1 MSNSKDAV
9 RKILDAV
16 KADKRTSLTAPEGKL
31 VCDAYGIPVPKEGV
45 AKSAAEAAKIATDM
59 GFPVV
64 MKIVSPDILHKT
76 EAGGV
81 MVGVKTAADAEKNY
95 ATILANAKKY
105 KADAKI
111 EGIQVQQMLLGGQ
124 EVIIGAVTDGSFGK
138 LVAFG
143 LGGVLVEVLK
153 DITFRLA
160 PATKEDALSMLDG
173 IQAHEMLK
181 GVRGSDP
188 ANRDAIA
195 DIIVNVSKLITD
207 FPEIAEMDLNPV
219 FATKSNAI
227 AADVRIVVDFEPKP
241 PRPRPNHDDIVRQM
255 NRIMKPKSVAVIGA
269 SAENG
274 KIGNSVMKN
283 LINGGYKGE
292 IYPIHPKA
300 DEIMGKKVYK
310 SVKDVPGEVDIA
322 VFAIP
327 ANFVAGALIECG
339 EKKVVGAILIPSGY
353 AETGNIKGQ
362 EEIQAIGQKYG
373 IRLMGPNIYGFYY
386 THANLCATFCTAYDV
401 KGSAALSSQSGGI
414 GMAIIGFSR
423 SAKMGVSAIVGLGNK
438 SDIDE
443 DDLLTFFEQDD
454 NTQIIAQHCEDLKD
468 GRAFAEVAKRVS
480 KKKPIVVLKAGRT
493 SAGAKAASSHTGALA
508 GNDKIYEDVFNQSGV
523 IRARSLRDMLEF
535 ARGIPVL
542 PTPKGENVV
551 IITGAGGSGVLLS
564 DACIDNNLQADD
576 DPAGSRCG
584 VPQVHPAVRR
594 GRQPGRHHRR
604 RAADHLRQH
613 RQARARRPAHP
624 FADPRLL
631 AHHRDAADG
640 VCEEHGRGE
649 ERDEGQGHR
658 EADRGLAG
666 RRHRG
671 RGSRRLSLPERHR
684 RLRLLDRN
692 SGRGARRE
700 VQVGARRGPAVS
712 VNSSHSGMRASRGP
726 GMRIPGSRCART
738 GMHGNQARFAFQPSR
753 CHRPIQRR
761 GDGEAG
767 AGRQRIDHE
776 ILKSGM
782 PARRPELQ
790 NLDHADHHDGDRCRE
805 QPVPRIGQAEASPT
819 RTKASACSPSWPRSE
834 CGRKRGGP
842 SVAKVTAAARS
853 QAMILRMM
861 VIATG

>member
-9 RKILDAV
+9 RKILDLV

-45 AKSAAEAAKIATDM
+45 AKSAAEASKIAADM

-81 MVGVKTAADAEKNY
+81 MVGVKTAAEVEKNY
-95 ATILANAKKY
+95 AAILANAKKY
-105 KADAKI
+105 KSDAKI
-111 EGIQVQQMLLGGQ
+111 EGIQIQQMLLGGQ
-124 EVIIGAVTDGSFGK
+124 EVIVGAVTDGSFGK

-160 PATKEDALSMLDG
+160 PATKQDALSMLDG

-195 DIIVNVSKLITD
+195 DIIVNVSRLITD

-219 FATKSNAI
+219 FATKDNAI
-227 AADVRIVVDFEPKP
+227 AADVRIVVDFAPKA

-327 ANFVAGALIECG
+327 ASLVASALIECG

-373 IRLMGPNIYGFYY
+373 VRLMGPNIYGFYY
-386 THANLCATFCTAYDV
+386 TPANLCATFCTAYDV

-535 ARGIPVL
+535 ARGIPIL

-564 DACIDNNLQADD
+564 DACIDNKLSLMAIPPDLDAAFRKFIPPFGAAGNPVDITGGEPPITYVNTVKLGLE
-576 DPAGSRCG
+576 DPRIHALILGYWHTIITPPMVFARNMVEVKNAMKAKGIEKPIVASLAGDIE
-584 VPQVHPAVRR
+584 VEE
-594 GRQPGRHHRR
+594 
-604 RAADHLRQH
+604 AADYLYQNGIV
-613 RQARARRPAHP
+613 AYAYSTEIPVAVLG
-624 FADPRLL
+624 AKYKW
-631 AHHRDAADG
+631 A
-640 VCEEHGRGE
+640 
-649 ERDEGQGHR
+649 
-658 EADRGLAG
+658 
-666 RRHRG
+666 
-671 RGSRRLSLPERHR
+671 
-684 RLRLLDRN
+684 
-692 SGRGARRE
+692 RGA
-700 VQVGARRGPAVS
+700 G
-712 VNSSHSGMRASRGP
+712 
-726 GMRIPGSRCART
+726 
-738 GMHGNQARFAFQPSR
+738 
-753 CHRPIQRR
+753 
-761 GDGEAG
+761 
-767 AGRQRIDHE
+767 
-776 ILKSGM
+776 L
-782 PARRPELQ
+782 L
-790 NLDHADHHDGDRCRE
+790 
-805 QPVPRIGQAEASPT
+805 
-819 RTKASACSPSWPRSE
+819 
-834 CGRKRGGP
+834 
-842 SVAKVTAAARS
+842 
-853 QAMILRMM
+853 
-861 VIATG
+861 